1 MTEQWHWMM
10 ELLLQ
15 MNQIIDFLLYIL
27 IPIYALIIF
36 HDILFENKWLSGP
49 TNSIKNDRK

>member
-1 MTEQWHWMM
+1 MM

>member
-1 MTEQWHWMM
+1 MM
-10 ELLLQ
+10 IDMIFYVLT
-15 MNQIIDFLLYIL
+15 IIVAAF
-27 IPIYALIIF
+27 ALIIF